1 MSDWRSVKLSSKQE
15 KKQKTINFEF
25 QVDDDELDIEQ
36 KPSSIDKKE
45 DENSNNETAELQNE
59 EVNKNVS
66 ITVFDRK

>member
-36 KPSSIDKKE
+36 QPSSIDKKE